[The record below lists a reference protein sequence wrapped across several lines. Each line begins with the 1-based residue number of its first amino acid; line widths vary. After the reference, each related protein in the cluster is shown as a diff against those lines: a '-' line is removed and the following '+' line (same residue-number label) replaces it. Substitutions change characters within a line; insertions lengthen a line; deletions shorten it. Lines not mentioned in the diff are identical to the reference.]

1 VRLQG
6 WKGVVRAAETLRGEE
21 GGRIL
26 RGEEA
31 GDPRLRSRTG
41 ARQNQVVDAYT
52 KLLRSSRDM
61 QLQQK
66 NC

>member
-26 RGEEA
+26 RGRWGSSAEIA
-31 GDPRLRSRTG
+31 RTG
-41 ARQNQVVDAYT
+41 GGRT
-52 KLLRSSRDM
+52 KLCTPTLNS
-61 QLQQK
+61 
-66 NC
+66 